1 MTAPSAKRIPALLLV
16 LLSVV
21 AVFAIYDSTR
31 MRIDRRESTLHTST
45 ASARPTLARSTPTV
59 RQPATGPATRAT
71 PQGSA
76 ATRTT
81 PAQRRAGSGD
91 VVRTVLMIGL
101 LIVGGVTAL
110 ALAAIFVLVR
120 VTRRREAD
128 PPPT

>member
-1 MTAPSAKRIPALLLV
+1 
-16 LLSVV
+16 
-21 AVFAIYDSTR
+21 
-31 MRIDRRESTLHTST
+31 MRIDRRDSTLHTST

-71 PQGSA
+71 PQGSGG
-76 ATRTT
+76 ATRTA
-81 PAQRRAGSGD
+81 PGQRREGSGD

-110 ALAAIFVLVR
+110 TLAAIFVLVR

-128 PPPT
+128 PPLT